1 MRFQKFLTLRLFE
14 AKLAHADIPA
24 DNQNGTCYQDAMN
37 HMMRYGFRGKTDR
50 LLCHGL
56 VTGQGNIEGIVYNH
70 AWIEKGSKVIDETI
84 PITIDKR
91 VYYAMG
97 NIHEKTVFRYTYDEM
112 ARKVTDFK
120 TYGPWEKKLINNK
133 Y

>member
-1 MRFQKFLTLRLFE
+1 MRFQQFLALPLFE
-14 AKLAHADIPA
+14 AKLDHADIPA

-37 HMMRYGFRGKTDR
+37 YMMRHSKRGKTDI

-56 VTGQGNIEGIVYNH
+56 VTGQGAIRGIVYNH
-70 AWIEKGSKVIDETI
+70 AWVEKGGTVIDETV
-84 PITIDKR
+84 PIKIDKR

-97 NIHEKTVFRYTYDEM
+97 NIKEKTVFRYTFDEM

>member
-1 MRFQKFLTLRLFE
+1 MKFAKFLTLGLFE
-14 AKLAHADIPA
+14 SNLAHDDIPA
-24 DNQNGTCYQDAMN
+24 DNQNGSCYQDAMN
-37 HMMRYGFRGKTDR
+37 HMMRHGKRGKDDI

-56 VTGQGNIEGIVYNH
+56 VTGQGAIKGIVYNH
-70 AWIEKGSKVIDETI
+70 AWIEKGSKVVDETI

-97 NIHEKTVFRYTYDEM
+97 NIKEKTVFRYTYEEM
-112 ARKVTDFK
+112 AHKVTKFK
-120 TYGPWEKKLINNK
+120 TYGPWEAILIKNK